1 MLFRS
6 ERKGLNYVIQG
17 TAASQTKYAGIKL
30 FKWIMDNN
38 YFGVVK
44 IVNLV
49 HDEIVVECPEEIV
62 DDVKPK
68 VKQFMEEGANKF
80 MRRIPMIADP
90 EISNHWKK

>member
-1 MLFRS
+1 
-6 ERKGLNYVIQG
+6 
-17 TAASQTKYAGIKL
+17 
-30 FKWIMDNN
+30 MDNN